1 MKEARPPGLLLS
13 LKKNAGCVEHLDP
26 PRQRAPYA
34 KPVDL
39 RLRDLAYRRKRVC
52 KLSTGAMH
60 AESQTTAHER
70 VVHMAI

>member
-1 MKEARPPGLLLS
+1 MKEARPPGLLLPR
-13 LKKNAGCVEHLDP
+13 KMLDVWNTST
-26 PRQRAPYA
+26 RHVSAPST

-39 RLRDLAYRRKRVC
+39 RLRHLAYRRKRVC